1 MIPITRNIV
10 LDENEVQED
19 FVRAGGSGGQNVN
32 KVSTAVQLRFDV
44 ARSPSLPE
52 EVRRRLLRIAGKRIT
67 EEGVLVIQ
75 AQRFRTQHQ
84 NRKDAMDRL
93 VAWIRKA
100 AVPPVPRRKTRP
112 TAGSRKRRLDEK
124 RHRGNIK
131 RRRRPLSGHG
141 HHDDL

>member
-1 MIPITRNIV
+1 MIRIAQNIV
-10 LDENEVQED
+10 LDEKEVQED
-19 FVRAGGSGGQNVN
+19 FVRSGGAGGQNVN

-52 EVRRRLLRIAGKRIT
+52 DVRRRLLRMAGKRIT

-75 AQRFRTQHQ
+75 AHRFRTQHQ

-93 VAWIRKA
+93 TALIRKA

-112 TAGSRKRRLDEK
+112 TAGSRKRRLEEK
-124 RHRGNIK
+124 RHRGGIKNK
-131 RRRRPLSGHG
+131 RRSVSRLG